1 MSAPTVSLFR
11 CAVASLALVVAG
23 RAPAQLAASSPFMPP
38 QASGAG
44 APTAGAPLEY
54 RGFIETPAGMQY
66 RVYDP
71 VRKAGEWIKI
81 NEPNSVLNVVAKQ
94 YDEARNT
101 LVVEYQGRAY
111 TLAAREAKVV
121 SAGNAAQA
129 MPPPPAPMPATAGMA
144 PAVTQ
149 SVVVNPSPADEQR
162 RLEAVA
168 SEVARRRALR
178 EQAAQQMGPGAVP
191 PTAVPQA
198 QPTRNF
204 PPNQIQP
211 GPNQQENQRARG
223 PNANRQPR

>member
-11 CAVASLALVVAG
+11 CAVASLALVMAG
-23 RAPAQLAASSPFMPP
+23 RAPAQLAGSSPFLPP
-38 QASGAG
+38 QTSGAG

-54 RGFIETPAGMQY
+54 RGFIDTPAGTQY

-71 VRKAGEWIKI
+71 ARKAGEWIKI

-129 MPPPPAPMPATAGMA
+129 MPPPAPVPVPGPGGMA

-168 SEVARRRALR
+168 TEVARRRALR

-191 PTAVPQA
+191 QAAPQTQSQPA
-198 QPTRNF
+198 QNQ
-204 PPNQIQP
+204 PN
-211 GPNQQENQRARG
+211 NQRGRA
-223 PNANRQPR
+223 PNRQPR